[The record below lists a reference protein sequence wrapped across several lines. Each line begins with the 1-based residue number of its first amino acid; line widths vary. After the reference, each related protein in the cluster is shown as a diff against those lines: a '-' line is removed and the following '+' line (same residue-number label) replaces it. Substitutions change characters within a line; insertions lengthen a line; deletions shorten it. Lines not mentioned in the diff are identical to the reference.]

1 MRLPQHLQ
9 IARMRTLETGR
20 PMIRATNT
28 GVTAAIDHDGT
39 LLAALPTYQLGALAV
54 TVQGRSGLTPYARTG
69 NWTVLA
75 LAALILLAA
84 ALRSPA
90 LLAGGG
96 KPAKIPR

>member
-1 MRLPQHLQ
+1 MARVMLP
-9 IARMRTLETGR
+9 
-20 PMIRATNT
+20 
-28 GVTAAIDHDGT
+28 
-39 LLAALPTYQLGALAV
+39 LPTYHLGALAV

-96 KPAKIPR
+96 KPARIPR